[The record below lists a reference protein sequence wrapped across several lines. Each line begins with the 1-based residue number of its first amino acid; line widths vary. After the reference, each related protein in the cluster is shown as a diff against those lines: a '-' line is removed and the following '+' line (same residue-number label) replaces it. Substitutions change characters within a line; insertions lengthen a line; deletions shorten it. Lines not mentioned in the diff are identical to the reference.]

1 MPPKPQLTHF
11 LCLPLITATSRPQF
25 QAALQRFTS
34 EVAAPNEA
42 GEAQLPP
49 KAIRPV
55 GALHLTL
62 GVMSLLTPER
72 LDAACTMLREFEITD
87 LLRTCSDSFP
97 ATLSTVTF
105 SGLHAMQSPTRTSSL
120 YTAPT
125 VSATPLLPF
134 CATLRQAFIDAGFLV
149 PEDRQMKLHAT
160 IVNTIYAREAK
171 SGKKRWGKG
180 RGKLDARELIEKYKD
195 FEWAKDFRIE
205 KVAICEMGAKNIVEG
220 MRWWIKFTL
229 RLLVFRC
236 PLLRRQRAL
245 HDICRF

>member
-34 EVAAPNEA
+34 EVASPNEA
-42 GEAQLPP
+42 GETQLPP

-72 LDAACTMLREFEITD
+72 LDAACTMLKEFNITS
-87 LLRTCSDSFP
+87 LLRTCNDASP
-97 ATLSTVTF
+97 APLSTLTF
-105 SGLHAMQSPTRTSSL
+105 TGLHAMQSPTRTSSL
-120 YTAPT
+120 YTAPIT
-125 VSATPLLPF
+125 VSAAPLLPF
-134 CATLRQAFIDAGFLV
+134 CTTLRQAFIEAGFLI
-149 PEDRQMKLHAT
+149 PEDRQLKLHAT

-180 RGKLDARELIEKYKD
+180 SGKFDATSLIERYQD

-205 KVAICEMGAKNIVEG
+205 KVAICEMGAKLVMEG
-220 MRWWIKFTL
+220 EV
-229 RLLVFRC
+229 LVDQVYTEVASV
-236 PLLRRQRAL
+236 PLPELEAEAAS
-245 HDICRF
+245 